1 MHEDVNTVAGRGLR
15 RYTREPFLEDGRI
28 AWRDGPAKSLDENIL
43 RPVSNPFSPEGG
55 LRVMEGNLGRG
66 VMKVSAV
73 AAEHQVVEAPARVF
87 HDQQALADAFAAG
100 ELERDMVAVMRFQA
114 ALQRHARAAQDDPF
128 LGVLQDRGF
137 KVALVTDGRMSGASG
152 KIPAAIHVCPEAYD
166 GGPLARVRDGD
177 IIRVDG
183 RAGTCGCWWMPMR
196 SPPANRRRSSTTPRS
211 VVAARCSPS
220 CGPPS
225 ARRSRG
231 ERLYIQPGEPEVKLA
246 LVGDIGGTNARFAL
260 WRDERLEAV
269 KVLATADFATPELA
283 IQHYLA
289 GLGLGL
295 APGAVAAVCLACAG
309 PVGGEDFRFTNNHWR
324 LNRRTFCEALSVERL
339 LLIND
344 FSAMALGMTRLQPGE
359 RMTICEGEA
368 ETDRPAVVIGA
379 GTGLGVGTLLPLG
392 EGRWAALPG
401 EGGHV
406 DLPIG
411 SVREAELWR
420 YLHERQG
427 HVSAENILSGGG
439 LLQLYV
445 PAAPST
451 ASSRTWTARPPS
463 PRRRS
468 PATARL
474 RRCWSSS
481 ASGSAA
487 SPATTC

>member
-1 MHEDVNTVAGRGLR
+1 M
-15 RYTREPFLEDGRI
+15 
-28 AWRDGPAKSLDENIL
+28 
-43 RPVSNPFSPEGG
+43 
-55 LRVMEGNLGRG
+55 
-66 VMKVSAV
+66 
-73 AAEHQVVEAPARVF
+73 
-87 HDQQALADAFAAG
+87 
-100 ELERDMVAVMRFQA
+100 
-114 ALQRHARAAQDDPF
+114 
-128 LGVLQDRGF
+128 
-137 KVALVTDGRMSGASG
+137 
-152 KIPAAIHVCPEAYD
+152 
-166 GGPLARVRDGD
+166 
-177 IIRVDG
+177 
-183 RAGTCGCWWMPMR
+183 
-196 SPPANRRRSSTTPRS
+196 
-211 VVAARCSPS
+211 
-220 CGPPS
+220 
-225 ARRSRG
+225 
-231 ERLYIQPGEPEVKLA
+231 KLA

-289 GLGLGL
+289 GLGL

-324 LNRRTFCEALSVERL
+324 LNRRTFCEALGVERL

-439 LLQLYV
+439 LLQLYRASCALDGIEPHLDS
-445 PAAPST
+445 PAAITSAALAGDSEAKAVLEQFCVWLGRVAGNNVLT
-451 ASSRTWTARPPS
+451 LGARGGVYVVGGVV
-463 PRRRS
+463 PRF
-468 PATARL
+468 ADFFK
-474 RRCWSSS
+474 
-481 ASGSAA
+481 ASGFARAFA
-487 SPATTC
+487 SKGCMSEYFGGVPVWLVTAEYPGLEGAGVALQQALQA